1 MSMIYRKSYTCSQK
15 QFKEM
20 FMNKTICSTYSNKI
34 QTVYSSE
41 SGKRV
46 YFGSLDNCRF
56 DLYSWPDRM
65 GPWCSKPWVFP
76 WRGMAMWVAP
86 AHAFGTIYGTK
97 DETIIDYYISK
108 SRLVKRFLVI
118 AFIIYILELVPPV
131 FTVVKFGFAGIMMI
145 LTDLLILSLLISV
158 IYIPEKE
165 KKALIEFLDSLTF

>member
-1 MSMIYRKSYTCSQK
+1 MFIRKVAMSMIYRKSYTCSQK

-76 WRGMAMWVAP
+76 WRGMAMWV
-86 AHAFGTIYGTK
+86 
-97 DETIIDYYISK
+97 
-108 SRLVKRFLVI
+108 
-118 AFIIYILELVPPV
+118 IIYILELVPPV
-131 FTVVKFGFAGIMMI
+131 FTVVKFGFAGTMMI

-158 IYIPEKE
+158 IYTPEKE
-165 KKALIEFLDSLTF
+165 KKALIEFLDNLTF